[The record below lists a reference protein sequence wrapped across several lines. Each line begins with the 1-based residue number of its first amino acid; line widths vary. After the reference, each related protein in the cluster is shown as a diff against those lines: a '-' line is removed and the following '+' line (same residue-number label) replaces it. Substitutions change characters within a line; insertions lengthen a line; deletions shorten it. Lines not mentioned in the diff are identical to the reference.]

1 MLRKKLSSLQTE
13 FEESTVRPEVSGMED
28 KTISHQIGFRK
39 ETKYGKVG
47 GDSACK
53 AWPQGKDKTKSIT
66 GKPTYKNSERIN

>member
-1 MLRKKLSSLQTE
+1 
-13 FEESTVRPEVSGMED
+13 MED
-28 KTISHQIGFRK
+28 KAISHQIGFRK